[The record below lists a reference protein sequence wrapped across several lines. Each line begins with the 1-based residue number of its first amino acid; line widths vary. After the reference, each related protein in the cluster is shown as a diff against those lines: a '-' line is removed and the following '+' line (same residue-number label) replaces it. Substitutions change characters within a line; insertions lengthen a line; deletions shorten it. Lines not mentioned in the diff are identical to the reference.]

1 VPAWPG
7 TVAPATWMT
16 WTITAGVGRGDCDG
30 AVSTGITGAAAGA
43 DVWLAAAKPAALAA
57 EMATVS
63 PAVPATPPA
72 VHDAVRRS
80 ARSRSV
86 GGWLLDR
93 ISGRRHRHPGSRRGR
108 VWSWARA
115 PGSPWLAGSP
125 LPAAVAPWASGGGRL
140 ARPGVGQ

>member
-1 VPAWPG
+1 VPARPG
-7 TVAPATWMT
+7 AVAPATWMT
-16 WTITAGVGRGDCDG
+16 WTITAGVGRGDWDG

-63 PAVPATPPA
+63 AAVPATPPA

-86 GGWLLDR
+86 GGWSLDR
-93 ISGRRHRHPGSRRGR
+93 ISCRRRPGSRQGR
-108 VWSWARA
+108 ASSRA
-115 PGSPWLAGSP
+115 TGSGQRWLAVSP
-125 LPAAVAPWASGGGRL
+125 RPTAAWTWGAPWEGRRV
-140 ARPGVGQ
+140 ARPEVGR